1 MVSGCDTTKMP
12 PRVGSEQCDGPDS
25 GNPDL
30 GESPLRAHRQVNL
43 RLRAHGGPPV
53 LRAESSWTL
62 HPRAPAFDS
71 VHLFA
76 NHSSGLSVVRLEL
89 DAEID
94 RVSAYA
100 RCEDQGWGGT
110 GSAGAVLALYDEAEE
125 HVLAYSV
132 CALTDHGTQDLRW
145 SLEPPGQQGD
155 DSANGECEGAHWPAK
170 GYEKSMGNV
179 CAQARPGMV
188 LHLKVVLQPPS
199 RLDTICPAVLLRA
212 HAPWHAVALACE
224 AVAMPTR
231 LIAALLIQVFTPN
244 WAGWSVTCTEASL
257 QARRAEDKRAK
268 MTAFMGALH
277 ARLGQGSSAA
287 LLAATE
293 AGHDVVRSVLWP
305 LYSGFA

>member
-1 MVSGCDTTKMP
+1 M
-12 PRVGSEQCDGPDS
+12 
-25 GNPDL
+25 
-30 GESPLRAHRQVNL
+30 RAHRELNL
-43 RLRAHGGPPV
+43 RVRAHGGPPV

-145 SLEPPGQQGD
+145 S
-155 DSANGECEGAHWPAK
+155 SA
-170 GYEKSMGNV
+170 
-179 CAQARPGMV
+179 
-188 LHLKVVLQPPS
+188 LKVATCAMPSIAPRSTAATSSEQAQVPS
-199 RLDTICPAVLLRA
+199 RCAT
-212 HAPWHAVALACE
+212 
-224 AVAMPTR
+224 
-231 LIAALLIQVFTPN
+231 F
-244 WAGWSVTCTEASL
+244 
-257 QARRAEDKRAK
+257 RR
-268 MTAFMGALH
+268 
-277 ARLGQGSSAA
+277 
-287 LLAATE
+287 
-293 AGHDVVRSVLWP
+293 
-305 LYSGFA
+305 

>member
-1 MVSGCDTTKMP
+1 MVSGRDTTKMP
-12 PRVGSEQCDGPDS
+12 PRVGSELCDGPDS
-25 GNPDL
+25 GNPAL
-30 GESPLRAHRQVNL
+30 GGPPLRAQRELNL

-53 LRAESSWTL
+53 LNAESSWAL

-94 RVSAYA
+94 RVSAYV

-132 CALTDHGTQDLRW
+132 CALTDHGTKDLRW
-145 SLEPPGQQGD
+145 SVEPPGQLGQGRG
-155 DSANGECEGAHWPAK
+155 GECDGAHWPAK

-188 LHLKVVLQPPS
+188 LHLKVVLQSPS
-199 RLDTICPAVLLRA
+199 RLDAICR
-212 HAPWHAVALACE
+212 
-224 AVAMPTR
+224 R
-231 LIAALLIQVFTPN
+231 
-244 WAGWSVTCTEASL
+244 CTEL
-257 QARRAEDKRAK
+257 
-268 MTAFMGALH
+268 M
-277 ARLGQGSSAA
+277 
-287 LLAATE
+287 
-293 AGHDVVRSVLWP
+293 P
-305 LYSGFA
+305 LSTL